1 MCASSS
7 ARATRW
13 RAQAKLLA
21 QAQAQ
26 GARGGGDAALDGG
39 GGATL
44 QGGGG
49 SRTTLQG
56 LHGHTAL

>member
-13 RAQAKLLA
+13 RAQTKLL
-21 QAQAQ
+21 AQAQ
-26 GARGGGDAALDGG
+26 GARGGGGAALGGG

-56 LHGHTAL
+56 LHGHTTL